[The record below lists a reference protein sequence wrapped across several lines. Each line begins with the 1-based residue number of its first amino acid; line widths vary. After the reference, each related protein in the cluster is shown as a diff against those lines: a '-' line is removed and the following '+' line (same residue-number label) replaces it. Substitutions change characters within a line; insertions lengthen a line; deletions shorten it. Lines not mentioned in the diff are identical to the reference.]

1 MWAAAFTHRRFG
13 AARQAPRL
21 TARPVL
27 SIVPGSQILHLAKT
41 PDDLVQLIEIA
52 VMDDDLATNIFAA
65 KLNIDFEAEQV
76 RHRPL
81 KRGSVR
87 VVSSWDAP

>member
-1 MWAAAFTHRRFG
+1 MRAAAFAHRRFC
-13 AARQAPRL
+13 AARRAPRL
-21 TARPVL
+21 TARSVL

-52 VMDDDLATNIFAA
+52 VMDDDLSTDVFAA

-76 RHRPL
+76 RHGPL

-87 VVSSWDAP
+87 VVSWHR